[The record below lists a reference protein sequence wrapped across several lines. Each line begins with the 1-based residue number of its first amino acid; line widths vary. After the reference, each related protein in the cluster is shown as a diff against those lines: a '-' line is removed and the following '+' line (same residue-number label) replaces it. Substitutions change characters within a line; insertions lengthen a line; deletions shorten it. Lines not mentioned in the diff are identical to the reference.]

1 VKPNLEQGTSLL
13 ILQYWCV
20 SKLYLPMA
28 GIKINT
34 QKKIYRTK
42 HTLSGINLYASEQ
55 PLAPEIMIKSSET
68 VLFALD
74 AVL

>member
-1 VKPNLEQGTSLL
+1 MSVWRYGRTVKPNLEQGTSLL

-34 QKKIYRTK
+34 QKKFT
-42 HTLSGINLYASEQ
+42 EQ
-55 PLAPEIMIKSSET
+55 SIL
-68 VLFALD
+68 
-74 AVL
+74 